1 MGVAARSYNDTVD
14 KLMTCPAQKV
24 HIADAVTDL
33 VLKKEITVADIPA
46 IMYKILI
53 ENWKYSVNS
62 YNFESNAFHFAKS
75 ETI

>member
-33 VLKKEITVADIPA
+33 VLKK
-46 IMYKILI
+46 
-53 ENWKYSVNS
+53 
-62 YNFESNAFHFAKS
+62 KS
-75 ETI
+75 L